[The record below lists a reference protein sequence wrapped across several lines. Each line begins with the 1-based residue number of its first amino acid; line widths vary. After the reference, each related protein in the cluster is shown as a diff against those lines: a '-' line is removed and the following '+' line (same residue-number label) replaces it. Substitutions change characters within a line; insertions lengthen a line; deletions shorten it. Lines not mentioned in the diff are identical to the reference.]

1 MNMRRGRLTSRWT
14 HEDAGR
20 MYTRVSIDGGV
31 DDQTSIWCV
40 HGLSVSSRYMVPTA
54 RLLAPYR
61 RVYAPDLP
69 GFGRSAKPRIV
80 LDVPA
85 LADALVRRMDA
96 FGVNKAVMLGNS
108 MGCQIIA
115 DVALRYPER
124 VAAAVFVGP
133 TIDTAARSMV
143 GQALRLLRDMRHE
156 SLASLLTQAS
166 DYLRCGPRRTLLTLR
181 YALADPFEAKLPA
194 QSAPTLIV
202 RGERDSI
209 APRNWCEK
217 VTRLLPNGQFLEIPG
232 APHAANYD
240 APEVLACAVL
250 MFIGERAPNVWSPR
264 DSRSRSREGAQN
276 YTDLGK
282 QSSIASHNFADQAEY
297 MTGALETPRL

>member
-1 MNMRRGRLTSRWT
+1 
-14 HEDAGR
+14 
-20 MYTRVSIDGGV
+20 MYTRVSIDDAVG
-31 DDQTSIWCV
+31 DEAPIWCV

-69 GFGRSAKPRIV
+69 GFGRSAKPRAV

-85 LADALVRRMDA
+85 LADALVRRMDT
-96 FGVNKAVMLGNS
+96 FGVSEAVMLGNS

-124 VAAAVFVGP
+124 LAAAVFVGP

-143 GQALRLLRDMRHE
+143 GQTLRLLRDIRHE

-166 DYLRCGPRRTLLTLR
+166 DYIRCGPRRTLITLR

-194 QSAPTLIV
+194 QTAPTLIV
-202 RGERDSI
+202 RGARDPI
-209 APRNWCEK
+209 APRRWCEK
-217 VTRLLPNGQFLEIPG
+217 VTRRLPNGQFLEIPG

-240 APEVLACAVL
+240 APEALAMAVL
-250 MFIGERAPNVWSPR
+250 TFL
-264 DSRSRSREGAQN
+264 GAQKP
-276 YTDLGK
+276 T
-282 QSSIASHNFADQAEY
+282 
-297 MTGALETPRL
+297 ALPMLEALQL